1 MIAKIPVRETKSAK
15 IRYKWDRMIA
25 EGGCAQCGLR
35 NPRALD
41 FCHLDRSTK
50 LRGNRVS
57 KHRSEHTID
66 WASLSYVKIDAE
78 FAKKH
83 EILCASC
90 ARIKTY
96 NNGDYDERT
105 M

>member
-1 MIAKIPVRETKSAK
+1 MIPQRETKNAK
-15 IRYKWDRMIA
+15 IRYKWALMVA
-25 EGGCAQCGLR
+25 EGGCAQCGLLD
-35 NPRALD
+35 PRALD

-57 KHRSEHTID
+57 KHTTEHTIN
-66 WASLSYVKIDAE
+66 WGSLSYRAIDEE
-78 FAKKH
+78 FAKEH

-96 NNGDYDERT
+96 NSGDYDRRVS
-105 M
+105 